1 MIISKGF
8 VLRVLRALR
17 GKILN
22 VKFITTATL
31 PKLPLAMEHFIT
43 PHQRK
48 CGDFPP
54 LFV

>member
-22 VKFITTATL
+22 VKFM
-31 PKLPLAMEHFIT
+31 AMSI
-43 PHQRK
+43 
-48 CGDFPP
+48 
-54 LFV
+54 